1 MNDCGRVKPSLSLPL
16 YSKVCLINGALFVA
30 AAMVLVVSPATVSSQ
45 VTWNEVAVLTLGL
58 VVILAAN
65 ALLLRGVLAPL
76 DRLVQR
82 MDGFSTGTPGER
94 LPHRGDPVAASLAR
108 SFNSLLD
115 RLETERAEGNARALA
130 AQENER
136 RRLAQE
142 LHDEVGQ
149 SLTVVL
155 LGITRA
161 LGTDAAEAEQ
171 ELALVRDSAR
181 SSLDEVR
188 RIVRGLRPGV
198 LEDLG
203 LITAL
208 RAMADEFADHS
219 GADVRQHLPHHLPAM
234 ASSTELVIFRVAQE
248 ALTNVS
254 RHAAA
259 STVDVRL
266 LTDGSTVTLS
276 VVDDGEGI
284 DRPVNGEGIRGMRER
299 ALAVGGELRILPAA
313 AGGTE
318 VSLRVPVAARTR

>member
-1 MNDCGRVKPSLSLPL
+1 M
-16 YSKVCLINGALFVA
+16 
-30 AAMVLVVSPATVSSQ
+30 
-45 VTWNEVAVLTLGL
+45 
-58 VVILAAN
+58 
-65 ALLLRGVLAPL
+65 
-76 DRLVQR
+76 DR
-82 MDGFSTGTPGER
+82 FSIGTPGER

-130 AQENER
+130 AQEDER
-136 RRLAQE
+136 RRIAQE

-155 LGITRA
+155 LGVTRA
-161 LGTDAAEAEQ
+161 LDMGHAQAEQ

-181 SSLDEVR
+181 SSLDEVG

-198 LEDLG
+198 LEELG

-208 RAMADEFADHS
+208 RAMSDEFADHS
-219 GADVRQHLPHHLPAM
+219 KADVRAQLPQRLPAL
-234 ASSTELVIFRVAQE
+234 SSNTELVIFRVAQE

-259 STVDVRL
+259 KTVDVRL

-284 DRPVNGEGIRGMRER
+284 ESTLNGEGIRGMRER

-313 AGGTE
+313 DGGTE
-318 VSLRVPVAARTR
+318 VWLRVPVAARTR

>member
-1 MNDCGRVKPSLSLPL
+1 MDDCEHVKPSLNLPL

-30 AAMVLVVSPATVSSQ
+30 AATVLVISPATVSSQ
-45 VTWNEVAVLTLGL
+45 VTGGEVAVLACGL

-65 ALLLRGVLAPL
+65 AVLLRGVLAPL
-76 DRLVQR
+76 DRLIQR
-82 MDGFSTGTPGER
+82 MDRFDIALPGER
-94 LPHRGDPVAASLAR
+94 LPELGDPVAASLAR
-108 SFNSLLD
+108 SFNALLD
-115 RLETERAEGNARALA
+115 RLELERAEGNARALA

-136 RRLAQE
+136 RRIAQE

-155 LGITRA
+155 LGTTRA
-161 LGTDAAEAEQ
+161 LDMGPAEAEQ

-198 LEDLG
+198 LDDLG

-208 RAMADEFADHS
+208 RAMADEFGEHS
-219 GADVRQHLPHHLPAM
+219 KADVRQHLPHQLPAM
-234 ASSTELVIFRVAQE
+234 SSDTELVIFRVAQE

-284 DRPVNGEGIRGMRER
+284 DSTVNGEGIRGMRER
-299 ALAVGGELRILPAA
+299 ALAVGGALRLLTPA

>member
-1 MNDCGRVKPSLSLPL
+1 MDDCGQVKTPLNLPM
-16 YSKVCLINGALFVA
+16 YSKVCLINGALFATA
-30 AAMVLVVSPATVSSQ
+30 ATILVISPATVSSQ
-45 VTWNEVAVLTLGL
+45 VTSGEVAVLAFGL
-58 VVILAAN
+58 VVIFVAN

-76 DRLVQR
+76 DRLIQR
-82 MDGFSTGTPGER
+82 VNRFNIGTPGER
-94 LPHRGDPVAASLAR
+94 LPQRGDPVAASLAR

-115 RLETERAEGNARALA
+115 RLEVERAEGNARALA
-130 AQENER
+130 AQEDER
-136 RRLAQE
+136 RRIAQE

-155 LGITRA
+155 LGVTRA
-161 LGTDAAEAEQ
+161 LDMGPAQARQ

-198 LEDLG
+198 LDDLG

-219 GADVRQHLPHHLPAM
+219 GAEVRPQLPPQLPAM
-234 ASSTELVIFRVAQE
+234 APDTELVIFRVTQE

-266 LTDGSTVTLS
+266 HTDGSTVTLS
-276 VVDDGEGI
+276 VVDDGGGI
-284 DRPVNGEGIRGMRER
+284 DSTVNGEGIRGMRER
-299 ALAVGGELRILPAA
+299 ALAVGGELRIAPAA
-313 AGGTE
+313 IGGTE
-318 VSLRVPVAARTR
+318 VWLRVPVTGRVR